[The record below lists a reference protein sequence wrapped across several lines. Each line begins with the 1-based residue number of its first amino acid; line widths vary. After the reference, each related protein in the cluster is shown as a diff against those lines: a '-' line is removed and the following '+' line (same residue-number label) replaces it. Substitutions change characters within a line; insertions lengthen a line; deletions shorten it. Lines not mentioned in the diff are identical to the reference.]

1 MSVSRTAD
9 AEAAADATPQWR
21 VRPARAADLPE
32 VARALAGLLAELGGN
47 APAEPNLEAAAAQVI
62 DDPGIGCLIV
72 ADSDEESL
80 VGVLAASWQHA
91 IHVPGRYCILQDLW
105 TSPSWRG
112 RGVGAALVSELL
124 EIMRAERVD
133 RVEVGLPSRSFAGL
147 EATEAFY
154 RSVGFAALGPR
165 MRKVLS

>member
-1 MSVSRTAD
+1 MSGARTVG
-9 AEAAADATPQWR
+9 AEAATDSARQWR
-21 VRPARAADLPE
+21 VRRAESADLPE
-32 VARALAGLLAELGGN
+32 VARALAGLLAELGGTV
-47 APAEPNLEAAAAQVI
+47 PAEGDLEAASAQVI
-62 DDPGIGCLIV
+62 DDPGQGCLIV
-72 ADSDEESL
+72 AASTEDGL
-80 VGVLAASWQHA
+80 IGVLAASWQHA

-133 RVEVGLPSRSFAGL
+133 RVEVGLPSQSFEGL

-154 RSVGFAALGPR
+154 RSVGFTSLGPR
-165 MRKVLS
+165 MRMVL

>member
-1 MSVSRTAD
+1 MSGPRTVD
-9 AEAAADATPQWR
+9 AETAADPTPQWR
-21 VRPARAADLPE
+21 VRRAESADLPE
-32 VARALAGLLAELGGN
+32 VARALVGLLAELGGN
-47 APAEPNLEAAAAQVI
+47 VPAEGDLEAAAAQVI
-62 DDPGIGCLIV
+62 DDPGLGCLIV
-72 ADSDEESL
+72 ADTAEEGL
-80 VGVLAASWQHA
+80 VGVLAAGWQHA

-133 RVEVGLPSRSFAGL
+133 RVEVGLPSRNFAGL

-165 MRKVLS
+165 MRRVLP